1 MKMIEVIKNGL
12 INKKSKQIVHI
23 LECPRCRCTFK
34 YKFDKLDCSPDDYG
48 FGNIF
53 INCPQCRKEIRLFLD
68 KLINGDY
75 DINT

>member
-1 MKMIEVIKNGL
+1 MIER
-12 INKKSKQIVHI
+12 Q
-23 LECPRCRCTFK
+23 K